1 MVSAGPTESRARAA
15 RAGPAQPMPETGNR
29 TIIMSNDWYIA
40 YFDEDYYHFDHH
52 EDTDLEVDG
61 LARLLDRREG
71 KGILDIGCGYGRV
84 STPLRKRG
92 YRVVGYDLSPSL
104 LKRAREGDPGGI
116 WVRGDM
122 RELPFAGA
130 FDTAISLFNAFGY
143 FEEEEENFRVL
154 KSVSEALRPGGLFV
168 CQLVNRDYL
177 VRRFAAQ
184 EVHRRGGLII
194 LEEREFDAIVNR
206 VLTRTTVFSGADRR
220 ADRREYASSIRVYT
234 VTELDLLLAAAGMTI
249 REVHGGLDFR
259 PYDWD
264 TNQLVIVA
272 ERTDR

>member
-1 MVSAGPTESRARAA
+1 MTNP
-15 RAGPAQPMPETGNR
+15 
-29 TIIMSNDWYIA
+29 WYVD
-40 YFDEDYYHFDHH
+40 YFGEDYYHFDHH

-61 LARLLDRREG
+61 LARLIGRPEGQGVLD
-71 KGILDIGCGYGRV
+71 LGCGYGRV

-92 YRVVGYDLSPSL
+92 YRVVGYDLSPPL
-104 LKRAREGDPGGI
+104 LKRARERDPAGT

-122 RELPFAGA
+122 RFLPFSGR
-130 FDTAISLFNAFGY
+130 FDTVISLFNTLGY
-143 FEEEEENFRVL
+143 FEEEDENFRVL
-154 KSVSEALRPGGLFV
+154 RSVSEALRPDGRLV

-184 EVHRRGGLII
+184 EVHRRDGRIL
-194 LEEREFDAIVNR
+194 LEEREFDPVANR
-206 VLTRTTVFSGADRR
+206 VHTQTTVLNGAEKRV
-220 ADRREYASSIRVYT
+220 YASSIRVYT

-249 REVHGGLDFR
+249 GAVHGGLDFR

-272 ERTDR
+272 ERTG

>member
-1 MVSAGPTESRARAA
+1 MTNA
-15 RAGPAQPMPETGNR
+15 
-29 TIIMSNDWYIA
+29 WYID

-61 LARLLDRREG
+61 LVRLVGRPDRC
-71 KGILDIGCGYGRV
+71 GILDLGCGYGRV
-84 STPLRKRG
+84 ATPLRALG
-92 YRVVGYDLSPSL
+92 YQVVGFDLSPSL
-104 LKRAREGDPGGI
+104 LKRARERDPGGT

-122 RELPFAGA
+122 RELPFMEG
-130 FDTAISLFNAFGY
+130 FDTVISLFNAFGY

-154 KSVSEALRPGGLFV
+154 RSVSEALRPAGQFV

-184 EVHRRGGLII
+184 EVHRRNDRIVI
-194 LEEREFDAIVNR
+194 EERDFDPIANR
-206 VLTRTTVFSGADRR
+206 VRTRTTVLIGPEK
-220 ADRREYASSIRVYT
+220 REYESSIRVYT
-234 VTELDLLLAAAGMTI
+234 VTELDMLLAAAGMTI

-264 TNQLVIVA
+264 SNQLVLVA
-272 ERTDR
+272 ERTDQ

>member
-1 MVSAGPTESRARAA
+1 MS
-15 RAGPAQPMPETGNR
+15 ETGNR
-29 TIIMSNDWYIA
+29 TIIMSNDWYIE

-61 LARLLDRREG
+61 LVRLLDRREG

-154 KSVSEALRPGGLFV
+154 KSVSEALRAGGLFV

-184 EVHRRGGLII
+184 EVHRRGDLII
-194 LEEREFDAIVNR
+194 LEERDFDAIANR
-206 VLTRTTVFSGADRR
+206 VLTRTTVFSG